1 MPAWDGTGTE
11 TRDRPRLAVEAMRSL
26 VWFREKDLRV
36 GDHGPLREAAADG
49 EVLPLFVLDPG
60 LFAPE
65 RARLMPART
74 QVLLD
79 ALADLEENLGRLGSR
94 LLVVAGPCDELV
106 PAWAERWKVDQVLA
120 HRRSE
125 PSAREIDVRAE
136 RSLSARGI
144 AFRLFEGETL
154 VPPGSLRSA
163 SGRLF
168 EVFAAFARAFHLGGA
183 VGDPLPAPGELP
195 PLPGEIAW
203 EGGCLP
209 DPGSLGFARNP
220 RISQGGETSASKRLK
235 RFIQERLGTYH
246 QDRDRLD
253 LEGTSRLSVDLHF
266 GTLSARTLW
275 RRVSEQGGGEGSRA
289 FLRELLWR
297 EFAHHWLWERPE
309 LLERPF
315 RRAFEGFPW
324 RNDETQWRAWAEG
337 RTGYP
342 LVDAAARQLMAEGF
356 VHNRA
361 RMVAA
366 SFLAKHLLLDFRR
379 GEARYMSLLAD
390 ADQADNDLGWQWS
403 AGCGCDA
410 QPWFRIFNPVLQG
423 RRFDPGGAYVRR
435 WIPELA
441 HLPAASLPM
450 PRRGEAGEYPPPI
463 VDLRETRDR
472 FLRTAKAHLG
482 GRAFA

>member
-1 MPAWDGTGTE
+1 
-11 TRDRPRLAVEAMRSL
+11 MRSL

-36 GDHGPLREAAADG
+36 GDHGPLREAAASG
-49 EVLPLFVLDPG
+49 EVIPLFVLDPG
-60 LFAPE
+60 FFAPGP
-65 RARLMPART
+65 ARLMPART

-79 ALADLEENLGRLGSR
+79 ALADLEGSLGRLGSR
-94 LLVVAGPCDELV
+94 LRVMAGPCEELV
-106 PAWAERWKVDQVLA
+106 PDWAERWKVDQVLA

-125 PSAREIDVRAE
+125 PSAREIDVRTE
-136 RSLSARGI
+136 RALSARGI

-168 EVFAAFARAFHLGGA
+168 EVFTAFARAFHLGAA

-195 PLPGEIAW
+195 PLPGESAW
-203 EGGCLP
+203 EGNCLP
-209 DPGSLGFARNP
+209 DPGSLGLERNP
-220 RISQGGETSASKRLK
+220 GISQGGETSASKRLK
-235 RFIQERLGTYH
+235 KFILERLVTYY

-266 GTLSARTLW
+266 GTISARTLW
-275 RRVSEQGGGEGSRA
+275 RRVSEQESGEGSRA

-297 EFAHHWLWERPE
+297 EFAHHWLWERPG

-315 RRAFEGFPW
+315 RRAFEDFPW
-324 RNDETQWRAWAEG
+324 RNDETHWRAWAEG

-366 SFLAKHLLLDFRR
+366 SFLAKHLLVDFRR

-441 HLPAASLPM
+441 HLPAANLHM

-463 VDLRETRDR
+463 VDLLAARDC